1 MSRHTLLLILALSL
15 LLVWTQSLDVNSWA
29 YNRDAIANGEYWRL
43 ITGHFIHLNNA
54 HLLLN
59 MLGVGL
65 VLMLFDSVL
74 AIWQWLVVLLAS
86 AFIISVLMY
95 LNLPQVQ
102 GYVGL
107 SGVIHGLYV
116 LALMRLLIQPKER
129 NLAII
134 LILLVTLKLLTE
146 NRGQGISFTADMI
159 GGHVLLQAHLFG
171 ALVGLLFGVLA
182 WLPKWLNADKKQ
194 E

>member
-1 MSRHTLLLILALSL
+1 
-15 LLVWTQSLDVNSWA
+15 
-29 YNRDAIANGEYWRL
+29 
-43 ITGHFIHLNNA
+43 
-54 HLLLN
+54 
-59 MLGVGL
+59 
-65 VLMLFDSVL
+65 
-74 AIWQWLVVLLAS
+74 
-86 AFIISVLMY
+86 MY

-116 LALMRLLIQPKER
+116 LAAMRLLIQPKER

-171 ALVGLLFGVLA
+171 LSGFAFWRVGLASQMV
-182 WLPKWLNADKKQ
+182 KC
-194 E
+194 

>member
-65 VLMLFDSVL
+65 VLMLFDNVL

-95 LNLPQVQ
+95 FNLPQVQ

-116 LALMRLLIQPKER
+116 LATMQLLAQPKER
-129 NLAII
+129 NFA
-134 LILLVTLKLLTE
+134 LILAVMVTLKLLTE
-146 NRGQGISFTADMI
+146 NGVQGTSFTANLI
-159 GGHVLLQAHLFG
+159 GGHVLLPAHLYG
-171 ALVGLLFGVLA
+171 AEVGLLFGVLA
-182 WLPKWLNADKKQ
+182 WLSKRLNADKKQ

>member
-43 ITGHFIHLNNA
+43 ITGHFIHLNNT

-65 VLMLFDSVL
+65 VLMLFDNVL
-74 AIWQWLVVLLAS
+74 AIWQWFVFLLAS
-86 AFIISVLMY
+86 AFIISLLIY

-102 GYVGL
+102 AYVGL
-107 SGVIHGLYV
+107 SGVIHTIYV
-116 LALMRLLIQPKER
+116 LGTLQLLNQPKER
-129 NLAII
+129 NFAII
-134 LILLVTLKLLTE
+134 LMLMVTLKLLTE
-146 NRGQGISFTADMI
+146 NVGQGISFTADMI
-159 GGHVLLQAHLFG
+159 GGRVLYQAHLYG
-171 ALVGLLFGVLA
+171 ALAGLFLGAIVVVLKH
-182 WLPKWLNADKKQ
+182 LHRQKK
-194 E
+194 

>member
-65 VLMLFDSVL
+65 VLMLFDNVL
-74 AIWQWLVVLLAS
+74 AIWQWFVFLLAS

-116 LALMRLLIQPKER
+116 LATMQLLTQPKER
-129 NLAII
+129 NFA
-134 LILLVTLKLLTE
+134 LILAVMVTLKLLTE
-146 NRGQGISFTADMI
+146 NGVQGTSFTANLI
-159 GGHVLLQAHLFG
+159 GGHVLLPAHLYG
-171 ALVGLLFGVLA
+171 AEVGLLFGVLA
-182 WLPKWLNADKKQ
+182 WLSKRLNADKKQ

>member
-43 ITGHFIHLNNA
+43 ITGHFIHLNNM

-65 VLMLFDSVL
+65 VLMLFDNVL
-74 AIWQWLVVLLAS
+74 AIWQWFVFLLAS
-86 AFIISVLMY
+86 AFIIGVMIY
-95 LNLPQVQ
+95 FTLPQVQ

-116 LALMRLLIQPKER
+116 LATMQLLTQPKER
-129 NLAII
+129 NFA
-134 LILLVTLKLLTE
+134 LILAVMVTLKLLTE
-146 NRGQGISFTADMI
+146 NGVQGTSFTANLI
-159 GGHVLLQAHLFG
+159 GGHVLLPAHLYG
-171 ALVGLLFGVLA
+171 AEVGLLFGVLA
-182 WLPKWLNADKKQ
+182 WLSKRLNADKKQ

>member
-43 ITGHFIHLNNA
+43 ITGHFIHLNNT

-65 VLMLFDSVL
+65 VLMLFDNVL

-116 LALMRLLIQPKER
+116 LASMRLLIQPKER
-129 NLAII
+129 NFAII
-134 LILLVTLKLLTE
+134 LMLMVTLKLLTE
-146 NRGQGISFTADMI
+146 NVGQGISFTADMI
-159 GGHVLLQAHLFG
+159 GGRVLYQAHLYG
-171 ALVGLLFGVLA
+171 ALTGLFLGAIVVVLKH
-182 WLPKWLNADKKQ
+182 LHRQKK
-194 E
+194 

>member
-43 ITGHFIHLNNA
+43 ITGHFIHLNNM

-65 VLMLFDSVL
+65 VLMLFDNVL

-116 LALMRLLIQPKER
+116 LASMRLLIQPKER